1 MRIAYLAAGFLFLAM
16 AAVGAVLPVMPT
28 TVFLILAAAAF
39 ARSSPRLEAWMLAN
53 PRFGPTIRRWRERGA
68 ISPSAKR
75 LAVGGMAAGFAI
87 LVLVT
92 QPGWVVTVVVAVVLA
107 ACAAY
112 VLSRP
117 SV

>member
-1 MRIAYLAAGFLFLAM
+1 
-16 AAVGAVLPVMPT
+16 
-28 TVFLILAAAAF
+28 
-39 ARSSPRLEAWMLAN
+39 MLAN

-68 ISPSAKR
+68 ISPPAKR